1 MGDGVRGGGTAVIG
15 NVCIG
20 FVMFIKIC
28 IRLLSLSMHVLGVYS
43 THGNGDVAAKEHQS
57 FFGVCLFFSV
67 NE

>member
-28 IRLLSLSMHVLGVYS
+28 IRLLSLSMHVLGVYL
-43 THGNGDVAAKEHQS
+43 THGNGNVAAKEHQS
-57 FFGVCLFFSV
+57 FFFCVSFFFQ
-67 NE
+67 